1 MRSFGSW
8 LRYGVILS
16 FAVLLS
22 ACSGMKPEQFA
33 DGEPKLVLEEYFDGK
48 VYAWGIFEDRFG
60 QVKRQFQV
68 DIDSR
73 WDGKQLVLDEAFLFD
88 DGERSRRV
96 WTITKHS
103 NERYSGT
110 AADVV
115 GEAEGIASG
124 NALNWRYQMM
134 LKVGD
139 GEWQVSFDDWMF
151 LQPGGVMVNRAVV
164 SKWGVELGQVTLF
177 FTRGEAMRD
186 APFDLQSVTQ

>member
-164 SKWGVELGQVTLF
+164 SKWGIELGQVTLF
-177 FTRGEAMRD
+177 FARAEAMRD

>member
-1 MRSFGSW
+1 MRSFSYW
-8 LRYGVILS
+8 LRYGIVVS

-22 ACSGMKPEQFA
+22 ACSGMKPEQFTDA
-33 DGEPKLVLEEYFDGK
+33 EPKLVLEEYFDGK

-60 QVKRQFQV
+60 QVQRQFQV
-68 DIDSR
+68 DIDGR

-164 SKWGVELGQVTLF
+164 SKWGIELGQVTLF
-177 FTRGEAMRD
+177 FAWGEVMRD
-186 APFDLQSVTQ
+186 APFDLQAVTQ